1 MNLGLHIED
10 YTRLGFAF
18 VACRHELNYLAPTF
32 IDDRLIVGTGIVT
45 FT

>member
-1 MNLGLHIED
+1 MGLRIED

-18 VACRHELNYLAPTF
+18 VVRRLELNYLAPTF
-32 IDDRLIVGTGIVT
+32 LDDRLIVGTGIVT